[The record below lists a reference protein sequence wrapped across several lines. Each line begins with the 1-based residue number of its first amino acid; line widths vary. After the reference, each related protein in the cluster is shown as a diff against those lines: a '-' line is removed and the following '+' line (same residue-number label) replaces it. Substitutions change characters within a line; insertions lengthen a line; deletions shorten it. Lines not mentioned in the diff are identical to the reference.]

1 MRISDWSS
9 DVCSSDLIGHDRVS
23 ILDGGYRAY
32 AADPANPVETGWVDP
47 VPEIFESAFRPE
59 LVADR
64 AAVQAA
70 LAAGRPLVDT
80 RPTEYFPGK
89 QRHPWATRAGTI
101 PAALP
106 RHGKR
111 LISTPDT
118 I

>member
-47 VPEIFESAFRPE
+47 VPEIFEAAFRPE

-70 LAAGRPLVDT
+70 LSAGRPRRDARDRKRVV
-80 RPTEYFPGK
+80 EGK
-89 QRHPWATRAGTI
+89 SCARRVVRWGHPI
-101 PAALP
+101 
-106 RHGKR
+106 R
-111 LISTPDT
+111 LKKNKNE
-118 I
+118 